1 MFQVRTDAVFR
12 LLPGITPKSPAR
24 G

>member
-12 LLPGITPKSPAR
+12 LLPGITPKSLAR